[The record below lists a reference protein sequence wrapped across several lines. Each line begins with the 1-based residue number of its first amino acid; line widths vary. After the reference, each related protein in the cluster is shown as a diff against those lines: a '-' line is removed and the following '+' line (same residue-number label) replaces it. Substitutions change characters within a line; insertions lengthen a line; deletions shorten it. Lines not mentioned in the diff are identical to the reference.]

1 LASVQAKDVNRNG
14 NTTTNETVGNTWIDI
29 RTKMVILGS
38 GINDLVLLKLKK
50 TGGLQW
56 LKFMDNI
63 IISL

>member
-14 NTTTNETVGNTWIDI
+14 NTTTNETVRNTWIDI